1 MNSMYKE
8 LSSSELS
15 EIYGGE
21 RTFWENVGYN
31 ARVLLKKVDKALND
45 MSESYQQ
52 QVFEE
57 IANGH
62 FPAD

>member
-1 MNSMYKE
+1 MYKE

-21 RTFWENVGYN
+21 RTFCENVGYN
-31 ARVLLKKVDKALND
+31 ARVLLKKVDNALND
-45 MSESYQQ
+45 MSERYQQ